1 MKRNFILKIARLIS
15 ISDPKSGH
23 TIDQLKKD
31 LEKYLF
37 LNARNHYCMS

>member
-15 ISDPKSGH
+15 IFDSKIGH

-31 LEKYLF
+31 LEKYQF
-37 LNARNHYCMS
+37 LILRNH